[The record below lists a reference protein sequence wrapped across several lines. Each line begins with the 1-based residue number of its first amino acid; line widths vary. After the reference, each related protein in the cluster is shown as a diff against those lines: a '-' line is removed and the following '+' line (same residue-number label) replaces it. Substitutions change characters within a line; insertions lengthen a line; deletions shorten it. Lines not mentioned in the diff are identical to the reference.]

1 VVLGDLVGRVHAVT
15 FVGAFGKAAS
25 KVTAGKMA
33 KGFEDKEYSQ
43 EKQG

>member
-1 VVLGDLVGRVHAVT
+1 MVVLGDLVWAKYAVT

-33 KGFEDKEYSQ
+33 KMVSG
-43 EKQG
+43 KQNSCKK